1 MHLYSL
7 TYNLELLFTFII
19 YFNISNIV
27 EFRSSNMRIVVILP
41 TDNHYH
47 TRQRKFLLW
56 NVFKNNNAFYRH
68 SVASNFTVT
77 RTQSA
82 INFVNVCKL
91 SLQVLQRM
99 FLITC
104 IVQAINGIGNGLNF
118 FKRICSTL

>member
-7 TYNLELLFTFII
+7 TYNVELLFTIII
-19 YFNISNIV
+19 YFNISYIV
-27 EFRSSNMRIVVILP
+27 ESIRNMTIVGIVP
-41 TDNHYH
+41 TDIHYH

-82 INFVNVCKL
+82 INFVNVCKP
-91 SLQVLQRM
+91 SLQLLQRM

-104 IVQAINGIGNGLNF
+104 IVQAINGIANGLNF

>member
-7 TYNLELLFTFII
+7 TYNVELLLTIII
-19 YFNISNIV
+19 YFNISYIV
-27 EFRSSNMRIVVILP
+27 ESINMRIVGIVP
-41 TDNHYH
+41 TAIHYH

-68 SVASNFTVT
+68 SVASNFTVK

>member
-56 NVFKNNNAFYRH
+56 NVFKNNN
-68 SVASNFTVT
+68 TGIPLL
-77 RTQSA
+77 A
-82 INFVNVCKL
+82 ISRLREPN
-91 SLQVLQRM
+91 LQ
-99 FLITC
+99 
-104 IVQAINGIGNGLNF
+104 
-118 FKRICSTL
+118 